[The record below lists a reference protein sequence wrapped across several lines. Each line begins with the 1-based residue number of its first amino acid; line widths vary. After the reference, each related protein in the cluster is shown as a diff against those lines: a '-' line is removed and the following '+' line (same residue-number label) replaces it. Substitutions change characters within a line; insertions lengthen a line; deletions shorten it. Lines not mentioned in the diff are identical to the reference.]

1 MARVGRGTVVDA
13 DAAQLLQDLPD
24 DLLERGWAVVV
35 TDSRV
40 IQSADGP
47 RYRVVYSRPFDD
59 RLDTEAIQSAAYDP
73 RTRQHVVRVSTLK
86 DCSPS
91 WHDAHQDAIQR
102 MREADARRRRRR

>member
-1 MARVGRGTVVDA
+1 MMDAETV
-13 DAAQLLQDLPD
+13 QLLQELPADLR
-24 DLLERGWAVVV
+24 ERGWHL
-35 TDSRV
+35 
-40 IQSADGP
+40 SAAESAESEVLP
-47 RYRVVYSRPFDD
+47 WESVRYKAVYSRPFDS